1 MNIAIL
7 CLGISSI
14 ANVGGTEKVFVNM
27 SNQFASRGA
36 MVYTVWNDAPGIIP
50 YYPFTPQVKQV
61 NLGLGR
67 IKVPISYKILREI
80 AKGLHLNIE
89 NRVDQYKT
97 DIFCQAI
104 KKKIDL
110 ANIDVMI
117 CYEFNSVMVANKL
130 SGGRIP
136 VIAMCHNSIEDQIA
150 SLTPLQR
157 KEASKVTAYQ
167 VLMPSFVEQA
177 KSFLDTDVYYIPN
190 VVNIIPGNRMA
201 ELSLCK
207 ELYKIVMIG
216 RIDRHQKRPL
226 IAIQAFLKIASHFL
240 NWQLHFYG
248 PITDSQ
254 YKKEIDE
261 YIKIH
266 DIHHQV
272 VYKGITKTPIDIL
285 HEADI
290 FVMPSSYE
298 GFGLSLTEANSV
310 GVPAIGF
317 SYAPGVNEIIHDS
330 ITGFLANDEDE
341 YMKKLEMLMQNK
353 NLRIKMGTAARDSMK
368 EYAPNIVW
376 GKWEKL
382 LKNFVHKEIDE

>member
-7 CLGISSI
+7 CFGVSSI

-36 MVYTVWNDAPGIIP
+36 TVYTIWNDNPGIVP
-50 YYPFTPQVKQV
+50 YYPFTTKVKQV
-61 NLGLGR
+61 NLCLGK
-67 IKVPISYKILREI
+67 IKVPVSYKIIREI
-80 AKGLHLNIE
+80 AKGLRINIK
-89 NRVDQYKT
+89 NYVDKYKT
-97 DIFCQAI
+97 DMLCRAI

-110 ANIDVMI
+110 TNIDIMI
-117 CYEFNSVMVANKL
+117 CYEFNSVMVANSL
-130 SGGRIP
+130 ACGRIP

-150 SLTPLQR
+150 SLTALQR

-177 KSFLDTDVYYIPN
+177 KRFLDTDVYYIPN
-190 VVNIIPGNRMA
+190 VVNVIPKDRMA

-207 ELYKIVMIG
+207 ERYKIVMIG

-261 YIKIH
+261 YIKVH

-272 VYKGITKTPIDIL
+272 VYKGITKIPIDVL
-285 HEADI
+285 HKADI
-290 FVMPSSYE
+290 FVMPSAYE

-310 GVPAIGF
+310 GLPAIGF
-317 SYAPGVNEIIHDS
+317 SYAPAVNEIIRDG

-341 YMKKLEMLMQNK
+341 YAKNLEMLMKNK
-353 NLRIKMGTAARDSMK
+353 NLRIKMGVAARDSMK
-368 EYAPNIVW
+368 QYAPNIVW

-382 LKNFVHKEIDE
+382 LKNFVHKEMNE